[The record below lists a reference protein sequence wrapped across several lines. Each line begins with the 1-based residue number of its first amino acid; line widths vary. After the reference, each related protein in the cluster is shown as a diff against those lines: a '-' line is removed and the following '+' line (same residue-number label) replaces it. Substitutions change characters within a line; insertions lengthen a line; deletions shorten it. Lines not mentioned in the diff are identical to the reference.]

1 MNKKIFG
8 FLSDPLFGYPVL
20 HEYDGTSGH
29 LPSSYERALFVW
41 MIAQRARANLR
52 NAPFFRCWPGRV
64 QLSCHGFVAER
75 ADDYCAAE
83 VRGGRAKDHDEGA
96 GGQGELP
103 STELTRAVDVVVW
116 RITRRDDASPAMAS
130 ALQPA
135 SHSAVVGGLTA

>member
-8 FLSDPLFGYPVL
+8 FLSDLLFGYPGL

-29 LPSSYERALFVW
+29 LASPYERALFVW

-52 NAPFFRCWPGRV
+52 NAPFFRCWPRRV

-83 VRGGRAKDHDEGA
+83 ARDGRAKDHDEGA
-96 GGQGELP
+96 GGQA
-103 STELTRAVDVVVW
+103 ELTRAVDVVVW

-130 ALQPA
+130 ALPPA
-135 SHSAVVGGLTA
+135 SHSAVVGSLTA